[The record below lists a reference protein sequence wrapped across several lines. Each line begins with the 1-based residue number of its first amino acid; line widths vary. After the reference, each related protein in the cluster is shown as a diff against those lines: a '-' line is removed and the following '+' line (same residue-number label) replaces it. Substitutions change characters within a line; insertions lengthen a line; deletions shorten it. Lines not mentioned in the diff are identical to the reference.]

1 MINNRKIYQF
11 SVYPPA
17 IVWISHL
24 IITYRITIYMKL
36 QVSAT
41 MKIRPGKIEGFKNQ
55 AAECIS
61 QVKKKDPGTLQYDWF
76 INSDNTECEI
86 REAYEN
92 SDALLAHVENLRE
105 PLRILF
111 EQFATDHSVVIYG
124 DPSAQLLENAKSRGV
139 KLKTYSFLQGL

>member
-1 MINNRKIYQF
+1 MH
-11 SVYPPA
+11 PLA

-24 IITYRITIYMKL
+24 IITHRITIYMKL

-41 MKIRPGKIEGFKNQ
+41 MKIRPGMIEGFKNQ

-61 QVKKKDPGTLQYDWF
+61 QVKHKDPGTLQYDWY
-76 INSDNTECEI
+76 INSDNTVCEI
-86 REAYEN
+86 RETYEN

-111 EQFATDHSVVIYG
+111 EQFATDHAVVIYG

-139 KLKTYSFLQGL
+139 SFKTFSFLQGL